1 MGKIKLY
8 KIKFFIKI
16 KIILLALFTPI
27 IIYLSNQ
34 NLESLSECWNTN
46 FRYLFILTNILTSIL
61 FLLTP
66 NWRLSPCFLLL
77 LTFIPV
83 TNFRIIHNIF
93 AISFFTYNVFPILS
107 FKRYNYFFLLYVLS
121 LLWLPNLFLAEIHAI
136 FVLCIYHT
144 LIITKI
150 FILKK

>member
-1 MGKIKLY
+1 MDNIYSY
-8 KIKFFIKI
+8 KIKSFIKI

-27 IIYLSNQ
+27 IIYLFNP
-34 NLESLSECWNTN
+34 NLESLSGCWDTN
-46 FRYLFILTNILTSIL
+46 FRYLFIFTNILTCVL
-61 FLLTP
+61 FLSTP
-66 NWRLSPCFLLL
+66 KWRFSMCFLLF

-83 TNFRIIHNIF
+83 TNFKILHNIF
-93 AISFFTYNVFPILS
+93 AILFFTYNVFPILY
-107 FKRYNYFFLLYVLS
+107 FKRYNYFFLLYILS